1 MAVLASIC
9 SDYASSG
16 RRDFSKAWKMIRGLY
31 TSDIHFTTS
40 PKVSQNPNN
49 SESDISE
56 CDKLGM
62 SGALLVEPVTPL
74 ALEVALSV
82 QQELWTPCSPSG
94 SISAA

>member
-49 SESDISE
+49 SETLRQLIPKATNIPSS
-56 CDKLGM
+56 
-62 SGALLVEPVTPL
+62 SSLVFD
-74 ALEVALSV
+74 ALESFGR
-82 QQELWTPCSPSG
+82 E
-94 SISAA
+94 AA